1 MGDNKTLRMGSP
13 PATHRTK
20 SDRHKKARP
29 SSGNETPAPWWLPS
43 TAGLFL
49 GFLLFILTFTPSLVP
64 RPPLFQGILGG
75 LAFFIGYAIGHG
87 GTALW
92 RYLELPELPRRW
104 WRAVTIV
111 LALACAAVAILYIP
125 QAAAWQDEV
134 RARLGMPPAEPAS
147 VLLMIS
153 TAILV
158 AVLLMLLLRG
168 LIAGFRAASALVYRW
183 VPRRIAALLG
193 AVIFAVLLVTLVNGT
208 LVNATITAID
218 KAQALT
224 DVTSPPGA
232 VQPTEETRSGG
243 PGSKIAWQDLGRAGK
258 RFVTEGPR
266 KAEIE
271 AFTGRAAREPIR
283 VFAGLRAADSPEEQ
297 AELALADLIAMGAFD
312 RSILVIATPTG
323 TGWVDNNGIAP
334 LEYMHDGDVATV
346 AVQYSSL
353 QSPLSLMLEPGRSQE
368 SAAEVFRVIYR
379 YWQSLPE
386 DRRPKLYLFG
396 LSLGS
401 HGSEASPP
409 MYAWLGDGFDGAVWS
424 GPPFRNSMWRSI
436 QRDRDEGSPPWRPE
450 FEGGA
455 NFRVIG
461 HGDSAQEADKDWGR
475 VRIVYIVYP
484 SDAIVFFEERMFY
497 RQPEWMASPRGEDV
511 SPLLQWFPIVTAL
524 QVGIDMMFAADVPPG
539 HGHDIAAA
547 DYIEAWTAV
556 SAPED
561 WTADD
566 AGRLATRL
574 QAETAKHSSSW

>member
-1 MGDNKTLRMGSP
+1 MTD
-13 PATHRTK
+13 
-20 SDRHKKARP
+20 RP
-29 SSGNETPAPWWLPS
+29 SPRDKKRTAPWWLPS
-43 TAGLFL
+43 YAGLFL
-49 GFLLFILTFTPSLVP
+49 GFLFFILSFTPSLVP
-64 RPPLFQGILGG
+64 RPLIFQGLLGG

-87 GTALW
+87 GVALW
-92 RYLELPELPRRW
+92 RYLELPELPRPW
-104 WRAVTIV
+104 WRAANIV
-111 LALACAAVAILYIP
+111 LALVCAVAAILYLP
-125 QAAAWQDEV
+125 QATAWQDEV
-134 RARLGMPPAEPAS
+134 RARLNMPPAEAANLLLVIPAAA
-147 VLLMIS
+147 
-153 TAILV
+153 AI

-183 VPRRIAALLG
+183 VPRRIAGLLG
-193 AVIFAVLLVTLVNGT
+193 AAIFAVLLVTLVNGT
-208 LVNATITAID
+208 LISATITAID

-232 VQPTEETRSGG
+232 IQPEEATRSGG

-271 AFTGRAAREPIR
+271 AFTGRPAVEPIR
-283 VFAGLRAADSPEEQ
+283 VYAGLRAADSPEKQ
-297 AELALADLIAMGAFD
+297 AELALADLIAMDAFD

-346 AVQYSSL
+346 AVQYSYL
-353 QSPLSLMLEPGRSQE
+353 QSPLSLILEPGRSQD

-379 YWQSLPE
+379 YWRSLPD

-409 MYAWLGDGFDGAVWS
+409 MYAWLGDSFDGAVWS
-424 GPPFRNSMWRSI
+424 GPPFRNRIWRAI
-436 QRDRDEGSPPWRPE
+436 QRDRNEESPPWRPV
-450 FEGGA
+450 FEDGA

-461 HGDSAQEADKDWGR
+461 HGDSAEDAAADWGR

-484 SDAIVFFEERMFY
+484 SDAIVFFEESMFY
-497 RQPEWMASPRGEDV
+497 RQPGWMASPRGEDV

-524 QVGIDMMFAADVPPG
+524 QVGIDMMFAAEVPPG
-539 HGHDIAAA
+539 HGHDIAPA

-561 WTADD
+561 WTGED
-566 AGRLATRL
+566 ASRLATKL
-574 QAETAKHSSSW
+574 ATEAAKHSSSW